1 MKRLP
6 KNKLFICVYRVVGCV
21 SVDLNL
27 YKFYR
32 MHFKDISSF
41 RQEKS
46 LPRYKDILVL
56 SCKFKRHFYFP
67 VGDDSALA
75 YLLNLN

>member
-1 MKRLP
+1 MKTFL
-6 KNKLFICVYRVVGCV
+6 KINCLFCVYRVVGCV

-32 MHFKDISSF
+32 MRLKIFSSF
-41 RQEKS
+41 RREKT

-56 SCKFKRHFYFP
+56 SCKFKDISSFRWEKT
-67 VGDDSALA
+67 
-75 YLLNLN
+75 LL